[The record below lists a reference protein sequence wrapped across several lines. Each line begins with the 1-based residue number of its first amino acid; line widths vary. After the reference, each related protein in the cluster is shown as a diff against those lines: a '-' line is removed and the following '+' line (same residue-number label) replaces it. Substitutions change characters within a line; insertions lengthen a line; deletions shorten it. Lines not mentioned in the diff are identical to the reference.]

1 MLEETTEDLDALGAV
16 GGTKSSFAG
25 PSSSLPRNAGS
36 FAIPP
41 TPLTCELCIVTCK
54 TKAHF
59 QRHLKSQGHA
69 LRVQMSQRNPN
80 PNLECHLCSE
90 SFSSEAALEIHLH
103 SHSAE
108 Q

>member
-1 MLEETTEDLDALGAV
+1 MFCRVLENTAEDLDGAV

-41 TPLTCELCIVTCK
+41 TPLTCELCLVTCK
-54 TKAHF
+54 TKGNLAN
-59 QRHLKSQGHA
+59 HLKSQGHG
-69 LRVQMSQRNPN
+69 LRVKISQRNPN
-80 PNLECHLCSE
+80 PNVCHLCSE
-90 SFSSEAALEIHLH
+90 SFSSNAALEIHLH
-103 SHSAE
+103 EHSE

>member
-1 MLEETTEDLDALGAV
+1 MLEETAEDLDGAV

-36 FAIPP
+36 FVIPP
-41 TPLTCELCIVTCK
+41 TPLTCELCLVTCK

-59 QRHLKSQGHA
+59 GNHLKSKGHD
-69 LRVQMSQRNPN
+69 LRVKISQRNPN
-80 PNLECHLCSE
+80 PNVCHVCSE
-90 SFSSEAALEIHLH
+90 SFSSNAALEIHLH
-103 SHSAE
+103 SHSE